1 MNIGTLLLVALD
13 VLSGGTRERR
23 TNSPCAV
30 TIDDIHNTRVGSANQ
45 EYQANQDDDCVQ
57 DGVADIFPAGS
68 PASFLEKGEPENGR
82 EVDGE
87 AADEQGGNHT
97 KQGIEERN
105 GFADHP
111 SHNRNRSDDCDPD

>member
-1 MNIGTLLLVALD
+1 MAGIVEVRQLTLIAGLRPQFLEAGKSSCLFCMNIGTLMLVALD
-13 VLSGGTRERR
+13 VLTGGTRERR

-30 TIDDIHNTRVGSANQ
+30 TIDDIHNTRVGSTNQ

-68 PASFLEKGEPENGR
+68 PASFLEQGEPENGW

-87 AADEQGGNHT
+87 AAD
-97 KQGIEERN
+97 K
-105 GFADHP
+105 
-111 SHNRNRSDDCDPD
+111 